1 MTRVSAAV
9 INYNG
14 EADLPRCL
22 DSVLAQTH
30 PVDVAVYDNAS
41 TDGSAELVG
50 SRYPAVSL
58 VRSPRNDGY
67 AGAGNRAI
75 GDAKGEYALLL
86 NPDVVLTP
94 TFVERLIEAAEA
106 DPGIGSL
113 TGKLL
118 RFPEGPDDR
127 RIDSTGHVL
136 YRNRWVTNRGT
147 GEPDTGQ
154 YETPGEVF
162 GVSGAAAFYRRAM
175 LEDVRVGDEYLA
187 ESFFVYLEDV
197 DLDWRARLRGWKAWY
212 VPAAVA
218 YHVRGHKGRATF
230 RDPRVLRHSLKN
242 HFLMLIRD
250 DTAGDLLRDLPA
262 LALFEL
268 VRALD
273 YARTHPATWL
283 GYWDAL
289 RLLPR
294 TLRERRL
301 IQGRRTASRADVRR
315 WLARYPVGEKLGRVH
330 PRALDP

>member
-14 EADLPRCL
+14 GADLPRCL

-30 PVDVAVYDNAS
+30 PVELWVYDNAS

-75 GDAKGEYALLL
+75 RESKGEYALLL
-86 NPDVVLTP
+86 NPDVALTP
-94 TFVERLIEAAEA
+94 TFVERLVAAAEA

-118 RFPEGPDDR
+118 RFPEGPDDC

-147 GEPDTGQ
+147 GEPDRGQ

-175 LEDVRVGDEYLA
+175 LEDIRIGDEYLA
-187 ESFFVYLEDV
+187 ASFFVYLEDV
-197 DLDWRARLRGWKAWY
+197 DLDWRARLRGWKAHY

-218 YHVRGHKGRATF
+218 YHARGHKGRATF

-242 HFLMLIRD
+242 HFLMLIRN
-250 DTAGDLLRDLPA
+250 DTLGD
-262 LALFEL
+262 L
-268 VRALD
+268 VRALPSVLLFELIRALD
-273 YARTHPATWL
+273 YGRTHPATWL
-283 GYWDAL
+283 GYWDVL

-301 IQGRRTASRADVRR
+301 IQSRRTASRPALRA
-315 WLARYPVGEKLGRVH
+315 WYARYPLGRKLCGG
-330 PRALDP
+330 PG

>member
-30 PVDVAVYDNAS
+30 PVELWVYDNAS
-41 TDGSAELVG
+41 TDGSAELAG

-75 GDAKGEYALLL
+75 RESKGEYVLLL

-94 TFVERLIEAAEA
+94 TFVERLVAAAEA

-118 RFPEGPDDR
+118 RFPEGPDDC

-147 GEPDTGQ
+147 GEPDRGQ
-154 YETPGEVF
+154 YEAPGEVF

-175 LEDVRVGDEYLA
+175 LEDIRVGDEYLA
-187 ESFFVYLEDV
+187 ASFFVYLEDV
-197 DLDWRARLRGWKAWY
+197 DLDWRARLRGWKAHY

-218 YHVRGHKGRATF
+218 YHARGHKGRATF

-242 HFLMLIRD
+242 HFLMLIRN
-250 DTAGDLLRDLPA
+250 DTLGDLARALPSV
-262 LALFEL
+262 LLFEL
-268 VRALD
+268 IRALD
-273 YARTHPATWL
+273 YGRTHPATWL
-283 GYWDAL
+283 GYWDVL

-301 IQGRRTASRADVRR
+301 IQNRRTASRPDVRA
-315 WLARYPVGEKLGRVH
+315 WYARYPLWRKLRGG
-330 PRALDP
+330 PG

>member
-30 PVDVAVYDNAS
+30 PVELWVYDNAS
-41 TDGSAELVG
+41 TDGSAELVAT
-50 SRYPAVSL
+50 RYPAVSL

-75 GDAKGEYALLL
+75 RESKGEYVLLL

-94 TFVERLIEAAEA
+94 AFVERLVAVAEA

-147 GEPDTGQ
+147 GEPDMGQ
-154 YETPGEVF
+154 YEAPGEVF
-162 GVSGAAAFYRRAM
+162 GVSGAAALYRRAM
-175 LEDVRVGDEYLA
+175 LEDIRVGDEYLA

-218 YHVRGHKGRATF
+218 YHARGHKGRASF

-242 HFLMLIRD
+242 HFLMLIRN
-250 DTAGDLLRDLPA
+250 DTLGDIARVLPSV
-262 LALFEL
+262 LLFEL
-268 VRALD
+268 IRAID
-273 YARTHPATWL
+273 YARTHPKTWL
-283 GYWDAL
+283 GYWDVL

-294 TLRERRL
+294 TLRERKR
-301 IQGRRTASRADVRR
+301 IQSRRTVRRVELRR
-315 WLARYPVGEKLGRVH
+315 WLVPYPVWEKLGVRHPSVRV
-330 PRALDP
+330 